1 MSLILDALK
10 KSEAERRRG
19 LPPNLHAQ
27 FGTPRRPR
35 RAPWAMGA
43 GAVLLMAGLGGSW
56 FFLARDQAAPTS
68 EPTGAALAGVDQK
81 GPAGLPNPQSEAD
94 IGKVAAPPPS
104 PAAVSAA
111 VAAVAP
117 VPTRAT
123 AEAAFG
129 GVSGD
134 GNGGTVSGGGLPVPQ
149 RADLYT
155 PTVSPT
161 TMVASQPLVE
171 PVATPPSAPVAVPA
185 VPDVLPEPV
194 AASGTAS
201 AAAVAMVTPPAQFNP
216 ATADLEAAK
225 PEEKLP
231 LMYELPYSMRKELP
245 KLDLTMHVFSPA
257 REERFIVLN
266 GKRFTVDSP
275 APGPELTLL
284 DIVADGVVLEFRG
297 QRFLL
302 PNQAY

>member
-27 FGTPRRPR
+27 FGSPRRPR
-35 RAPWAMGA
+35 RAPWAVGA

-56 FFLARDQAAPTS
+56 FWLARDPTAPTA
-68 EPTGAALAGVDQK
+68 EPAGTTLAGVDQTETADAANQP
-81 GPAGLPNPQSEAD
+81 PARTAS
-94 IGKVAAPPPS
+94 AAI
-104 PAAVSAA
+104 PAAV
-111 VAAVAP
+111 VASVATTP
-117 VPTRAT
+117 SVPARPSG
-123 AEAAFG
+123 EAAFG
-129 GVSGD
+129 GVGGD
-134 GNGGTVSGGGLPVPQ
+134 GNGATVTGGGLPVPQ
-149 RADLYT
+149 RAALYT

-161 TMVASQPLVE
+161 TTVASQAPAV
-171 PVATPPSAPVAVPA
+171 PVAAPPSAAVAAPA
-185 VPDVLPEPV
+185 APPSMPESAAVPV
-194 AASGTAS
+194 AAP
-201 AAAVAMVTPPAQFNP
+201 AAAVAMATPPAQFNG
-216 ATADLEAAK
+216 AAADQAVAK

-231 LMYELPYSMRKELP
+231 LMYELPYGTRKELP
-245 KLDLTMHVFSPA
+245 KLDLTMHVFSPV

-266 GKRFTVDSP
+266 GKRFTVESP

-302 PNQAY
+302 PNQVY

>member
-35 RAPWAMGA
+35 RAPWAVGA

-56 FFLARDQAAPTS
+56 FFLARDPAAPTP
-68 EPTGAALAGVDQK
+68 ETAGAALAGVDQIET
-81 GPAGLPNPQSEAD
+81 ANAAS
-94 IGKVAAPPPS
+94 AAPAMVAS
-104 PAAVSAA
+104 SAEP
-111 VAAVAP
+111 VAP
-117 VPTRAT
+117 VAT
-123 AEAAFG
+123 AAAAPAMPARPGAEAAFG
-129 GVSGD
+129 GVGGD

-149 RADLYT
+149 RAALYT
-155 PTVSPT
+155 PSVSPT
-161 TMVASQPLVE
+161 TTVVSQPPAV
-171 PVATPPSAPVAVPA
+171 PAAAPPSAPVAVPTA
-185 VPDVLPEPV
+185 PEAMPEP
-194 AASGTAS
+194 A
-201 AAAVAMVTPPAQFNP
+201 AAAVAAPTAAVAMATPPTEFNP
-216 ATADLEAAK
+216 AAADPSTMK

-231 LMYELPYSMRKELP
+231 LMYELPYGTRKELP
-245 KLDLTMHVFSPA
+245 KLDLTMHVYSPV

-266 GKRFTVDSP
+266 GKRFTVESP

-302 PNQAY
+302 PNQAF

>member
-19 LPPNLHAQ
+19 LPPSLHAQ

-35 RAPWAMGA
+35 RAPWAVGA
-43 GAVLLMAGLGGSW
+43 GAALLMAGLGGSW
-56 FFLARDQAAPTS
+56 FWLAQDPTAPTPGSTGTSLADVDQSGTADAPDTRPAVDIAKMAAP
-68 EPTGAALAGVDQK
+68 A
-81 GPAGLPNPQSEAD
+81 
-94 IGKVAAPPPS
+94 

-111 VAAVAP
+111 VAGAAP
-117 VPTRAT
+117 VPTRAVG
-123 AEAAFG
+123 EAAFG
-129 GVSGD
+129 GVGGD

-149 RADLYT
+149 RAGLYT
-155 PTVSPT
+155 PSVSPT
-161 TMVASQPLVE
+161 TTVASQPPAV
-171 PVATPPSAPVAVPA
+171 PVAAPPSAPVVAPDESSEAVTAPA
-185 VPDVLPEPV
+185 
-194 AASGTAS
+194 TAP
-201 AAAVAMVTPPAQFNP
+201 ATAVAMTTPPASFNP
-216 ATADLEAAK
+216 AVVDPAATK

-231 LMYELPYSMRKELP
+231 LMYELPYGARKELP
-245 KLDLTMHVFSPA
+245 KLELTMHVFSPV

-266 GKRFTVDSP
+266 GKRYTVDSP

-302 PNQAY
+302 PNQVF